1 MGESGEHKTLNKKKV
16 TERSRNDILVLGL
29 DPGSRCTGYGF
40 VRETSGQLILVD
52 AGTIRP
58 GPSKDLA
65 GRLGYIFT
73 GLVSLIEKYRPDEAA
88 VEEVFTAFNSSAA
101 LKLGQARGAVLVA
114 CTHKHLPVS
123 SYEPTKIKKSL
134 VGVGRADK
142 TQVAFMVGQL
152 LNCKQKWAKD
162 TSDALAVAI
171 AHLNQRKLALQINQC

>member
-1 MGESGEHKTLNKKKV
+1 MNKKKV

-40 VRETSGQLILVD
+40 VRETSGQLVLVD

-58 GPSKDLA
+58 GPNKDLA
-65 GRLGYIFT
+65 QRLGHIFT
-73 GLVSLIEKYRPDEAA
+73 ELVALIEKYGPDEAA

-114 CTHKHLPVS
+114 CAHKHLPVS

-142 TQVAFMVGQL
+142 SQVAFMVGQL